1 MKRFLLL
8 LVVGAAAALA
18 ISYGLR
24 LAHQAPSATVASLL
38 PRETI
43 AFVHVPDFVRS
54 RDEFH
59 RSDIYQ
65 IYTEPAVQDFLRK
78 PLARFSS
85 ANSFSQTAQE
95 IEQLDP
101 KDAFMALTSLANDE
115 PKYVGGFRF
124 RGSKGQADK
133 TIARWR
139 GQFAGN
145 SAPSETIDYE
155 QHKIDIYTGQFGT
168 LATAYDG
175 NWFFAANDLARL
187 KALLDRADGRAPTKV
202 SLSVVP
208 TAGQNQ
214 PSSLAADENFHA
226 AMAQMPSNYA
236 LGIYVQP
243 QVLAWFRGVTIKGT
257 ILEQM
262 RSVYVTTRFD
272 GGKLHDVIF
281 VAMPKLDQT
290 SELNRSSLALGTKD
304 TFLYLA
310 SVLNLSKHLALLD
323 PTGPGSAL
331 GAGLQKISGALAVAG
346 ITMDDWKAAFGS
358 EAGALADWP
367 QNAHWPSGVV
377 TFPVQ
382 DAARAKKI
390 VDVLAR
396 ASDEDASWRETDR
409 NGAHYWTMQSTA
421 AGFLVFR
428 PTIAVS
434 NRVMVAGLDAG
445 SVEAAIQRGETSAS
459 ELANSGTY
467 KNAARSLPAPESFF
481 GYVDPALLYTRLDAT
496 LRPILLMGAA
506 FMPAI
511 NEDVDLTKIPPAE
524 AVTKHLS
531 PIVSSQRYKDGGYLT
546 ESIGPITLS
555 QTGIALLAGVIAA
568 PTTHQMLPKAFQLPS
583 TAPMPAPSGGWTGKG
598 YKFSSSPSP
607 NPSQTP

>member
-38 PRETI
+38 PRETT

-78 PLARFSS
+78 PLARFST
-85 ANSFSQTAQE
+85 ANSFSQTARE

-101 KDAFMALTSLANDE
+101 KDAFVALTSLVNDQ
-115 PKYVGGFRF
+115 PKVAGGFRF
-124 RGSKGQADK
+124 RGSKEAADK

-139 GQFAGN
+139 RQFAGN

-155 QHKIDIYTGQFGT
+155 QHKIDIYAGPPFS
-168 LATAYDG
+168 LATVYAA
-175 NWFFAANDLARL
+175 NWFLSANDLEQL
-187 KALLDRADGRAPTKV
+187 KAMLDRVDGRV
-202 SLSVVP
+202 QDRQSL
-208 TAGQNQ
+208 
-214 PSSLAADENFHA
+214 LASDENFRA
-226 AMAQMPSNYA
+226 AMAEMPASYS
-236 LGIYVQP
+236 LGIYLQP
-243 QVLAWFRGVTIKGT
+243 KMFAEKLAALGGSGQGT
-257 ILEQM
+257 MVEQM
-262 RSVYVTTRFD
+262 RSVSATTRFD
-272 GGKLHDVIF
+272 SGKIHDVIF
-281 VAMPKLDQT
+281 VAMPKLEDAGLT
-290 SELNRSSLALGTKD
+290 RSSLALGTKD

-310 SVLNLSKHLALLD
+310 SVLNLSKQLALLD

-331 GAGLQKISGALAVAG
+331 GAGLQKISSALAVAG

-358 EAGALADWP
+358 EAGVLADWP

-377 TFPVQ
+377 TFPVK

-396 ASDEDASWRETDR
+396 ASDEDASWRETER

-434 NRVMVAGLDAG
+434 NHVMVAGLDAG

-511 NEDVDLTKIPPAE
+511 NEDVDLTKIPPTE

-598 YKFSSSPSP
+598 YKSSSSPSP
-607 NPSQTP
+607 SPSQTP